1 MKQFRFK
8 VVEGYIRQK
17 SEFQIL
23 DVGSGSHSPTL
34 TKQWKPDCNYTA
46 VDINQSYNNNE
57 QDIKMMDKFIQM
69 DLTSLKFDAIPD
81 NSYDIIFMSH
91 IIEHLHNGDEVLK
104 RLLPKLN
111 TGGVIYIEFPSARSI
126 RFPSMNETLNFF
138 DDSTHCRI
146 FSLKEICNLLMGQDY
161 KVLKAGTRRDKLN
174 ILLIPV
180 KVIHN
185 LLTRGYIRAGTFWDL
200 YGFADYVV
208 GTKKHLMQDI

>member
-8 VVEGYIRQK
+8 VIERYIPQIP
-17 SEFQIL
+17 ELQIL
-23 DVGSGSHSPTL
+23 DIGSGSHSPVL
-34 TKQWKPDCNYTA
+34 TKQWKHDCKYTA
-46 VDINQSYNNNE
+46 VDINQNYNNDE

-104 RLLPKLN
+104 GLLPKLN
-111 TGGVIYIEFPSARSI
+111 SGGVIYIEFPSARSI
-126 RFPSMNETLNFF
+126 RFPSMKETLNFF

-146 FSLKEICNLLMGQDY
+146 FSLKEVCNLLMGQNY
-161 KVLKAGTRRDKLN
+161 KVLIAGTRRDKLN

-185 LLTRGYIRAGTFWDL
+185 LLTRGYIRAGTLWDL

-208 GTKKHLMQDI
+208 GTKKN